1 MQPITAR
8 NSETRGRGEGGGGK
22 PFPPCR
28 THHTRFHS
36 HVVYHGKNSRPYG
49 KQLGRCVQFV
59 CGLGV
64 ISLEGGVGGEGGHP
78 PGEGRVVIYFQQSV
92 SPDRVETG
100 KHGDFFSLFLS
111 FRIMEIVP
119 PSGEPPHP
127 PPPGWVGGGGGWGG
141 SPEGGTIFI
150 ILKLKN
156 REKKITR

>member
-1 MQPITAR
+1 MGSGHLFATDHSQEQR
-8 NSETRGRGEGGGGK
+8 NEGERGGGGGG

-100 KHGDFFSLFLS
+100 KHGDLFSLFLS

-119 PSGEPPHP
+119 PSGGTP
-127 PPPGWVGGGGGWGG
+127 PPPTAGVGGGAVGGGVVPPKG
-141 SPEGGTIFI
+141 ELSSLF
-150 ILKLKN
+150 
-156 REKKITR
+156 